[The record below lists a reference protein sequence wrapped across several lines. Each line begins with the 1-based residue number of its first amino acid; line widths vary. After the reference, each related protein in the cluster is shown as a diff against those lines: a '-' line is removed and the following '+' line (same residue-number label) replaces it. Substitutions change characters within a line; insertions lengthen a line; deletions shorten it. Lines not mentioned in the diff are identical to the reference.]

1 MLTEAHSS
9 LELLMYSTSVTIYIY
24 MNMGVCFQF
33 LNGLRVGMGIWG
45 VSFNIYGEWLKMEA
59 AQLTG

>member
-9 LELLMYSTSVTIYIY
+9 LELLMYSTSVTIYEY
-24 MNMGVCFQF
+24 GSMFLDGGLSFQF
-33 LNGLRVGMGIWG
+33 QGGYCGGDRMVE
-45 VSFNIYGEWLKMEA
+45 YGEA